1 MRDRRRVA
9 RTIRALA
16 PAVGVSI
23 AAAVLGLYLV
33 RRLVPADGLVESND
47 VAGNY
52 LQTLG
57 TIYAVLLAFVVIVV
71 WQQFNDARS
80 AVEREANEVL
90 DLFRTASG
98 FSEPARG
105 ELRKQLQT
113 YVSAVLEREWAA
125 MGRDENG
132 VFEEVWNVFDR
143 VADVLHR
150 CNPDAERET
159 SLYCEALSRLNDLS
173 DVRAVRLSTSRM
185 KIPLALWILL
195 YIGAVV
201 TVGSMYLFA
210 VSSFTVHAIMTGALA
225 GAISHL
231 LYVIADLDDA
241 FAGDWQVP
249 REPFERVRNHMER
262 AILAGE
268 SSRSQRGAGAREL
281 RGT

>member
-1 MRDRRRVA
+1 MPDLRRVA
-9 RTIRALA
+9 RTLRALA
-16 PAVGVSI
+16 PSVGLSI
-23 AAAVLGLYLV
+23 AAAVVGLYVV
-33 RRLVPADGLVESND
+33 RRLVPREWLVDSND

-57 TIYAVLLAFVVIVV
+57 TIYAVLLAFVVVVV

-125 MGRDENG
+125 MARDENG
-132 VFEEVWNVFDR
+132 VFEEVWSVFDR
-143 VADVLHR
+143 IAEVLHR
-150 CNPDAERET
+150 CDPEAEREI

-225 GAISHL
+225 GAVSHV

-249 REPFERVRNHMER
+249 REPVERVRAHMER
-262 AILAGE
+262 VVLAGDGR
-268 SSRSQRGAGAREL
+268 RSQ
-281 RGT
+281 

>member
-1 MRDRRRVA
+1 MRDPRRVA
-9 RTIRALA
+9 RTLRALT
-16 PAVGVSI
+16 PTV
-23 AAAVLGLYLV
+23 AASVVFSVLGLYLA
-33 RRLVPADGLVESND
+33 RRFVPREALVESND

-80 AVEREANEVL
+80 FVEREANEVL

-105 ELRKQLQT
+105 ELRDQLQI
-113 YVSAVLEREWAA
+113 YVRAVLDTEWQA
-125 MGRDENG
+125 MARNENG

-143 VADVLHR
+143 VAEVLHR

-173 DVRAVRLSTSRM
+173 DARAMRLSTSRM

-195 YIGAVV
+195 YIGAAV
-201 TVGSMYLFA
+201 TVGSMFLFA
-210 VSSFTVHAIMTGALA
+210 VSNFAVHAIMTGALA
-225 GAISHL
+225 GAISHV

-249 REPFERVRNHMER
+249 RAPFDRVRAHMER
-262 AILAGE
+262 AVLT
-268 SSRSQRGAGAREL
+268 REG
-281 RGT
+281 R

>member
-1 MRDRRRVA
+1 MSGPYTDLMRDPRRVA
-9 RTIRALA
+9 RTIRALS
-16 PAVGVSI
+16 PSVGAAI
-23 AAAVLGLYLV
+23 ASAVLGLYVV
-33 RRLVPADGLVESND
+33 RRLVPTDGLVESND

-105 ELRKQLQT
+105 ELREQLQL
-113 YVSAVLEREWAA
+113 YVSAVLDREWEA
-125 MGRDENG
+125 MARNENG
-132 VFEEVWNVFDR
+132 VFEEVWSVFDR
-143 VADVLHR
+143 VAEVLHR
-150 CNPDAERET
+150 CDPEAERET
-159 SLYCEALSRLNDLS
+159 SLYCEALTRLNDLS

-195 YIGAVV
+195 YVGGVV

-210 VSSFTVHAIMTGALA
+210 VSSFTVHSLMTGALA
-225 GAISHL
+225 GAVSHV

-249 REPFERVRNHMER
+249 REPFERVRAHMER
-262 AILAGE
+262 AVRASEGL
-268 SSRSQRGAGAREL
+268 
-281 RGT
+281 

>member
-1 MRDRRRVA
+1 MRDPRRVA

-16 PAVGVSI
+16 PSVGASITFAVV
-23 AAAVLGLYLV
+23 GLYIV
-33 RRLVPADGLVESND
+33 RRLVPGEELVESND

-57 TIYAVLLAFVVIVV
+57 TIYAVLLAFVVIAV

-105 ELRKQLQT
+105 ELRGQLQT

-125 MGRDENG
+125 MARGENG
-132 VFEEVWNVFDR
+132 VFEEVWSVFDR
-143 VADVLHR
+143 VAEVLHR
-150 CNPDAERET
+150 CDPEAEREI
-159 SLYCEALSRLNDLS
+159 SLYCEALTRLNDLS
-173 DVRAVRLSTSRM
+173 DVRAVRLTTSRM

-195 YIGAVV
+195 YIGAAV

-210 VSSFTVHAIMTGALA
+210 VSSFGIHALMTGALA
-225 GAISHL
+225 GAVSHV

-249 REPFERVRNHMER
+249 REPFERVRAHMER
-262 AILAGE
+262 AVQAGDG
-268 SSRSQRGAGAREL
+268 R
-281 RGT
+281 

>member
-1 MRDRRRVA
+1 MADAPRVA
-9 RTIRALA
+9 RTVRALA
-16 PAVGVSI
+16 PAVVASV

-33 RRLVPADGLVESND
+33 RSLVPGEALVETND

-98 FSEPARG
+98 LAEPARG
-105 ELRKQLQT
+105 ALRRQLQA
-113 YVSAVLEREWAA
+113 YVGAVLETEWDA
-125 MGRDENG
+125 MARNQNG
-132 VFEEVWNVFDR
+132 VFEHVWLVFDQI
-143 VADVLHR
+143 ADGLHE
-150 CNPDAERET
+150 CNPGAERET
-159 SLYCEALSRLNDLS
+159 ALYGEALSRLNDLS
-173 DVRAVRLSTSRM
+173 DARAVRLSASRM

-195 YIGAVV
+195 DIGALV
-201 TVGSMYLFA
+201 TVGSMGLFA
-210 VSSFTVHAIMTGALA
+210 VSNFAIHAIMTGALA

-231 LYVIADLDDA
+231 LYVIADLDDP

-249 REPFERVRNHMER
+249 REPFERVRDHMAR
-262 AILAGE
+262 ASAH
-268 SSRSQRGAGAREL
+268 
-281 RGT
+281 

>member
-1 MRDRRRVA
+1 MRDPRRVA

-16 PAVGVSI
+16 PSVVASI
-23 AAAVLGLYLV
+23 ASALVGLYLV
-33 RRLVPADGLVESND
+33 RRFVPREWLVESND
-47 VAGNY
+47 VVGNY

-57 TIYAVLLAFVVIVV
+57 TIYAVLLAFVVIAV

-80 AVEREANEVL
+80 AVESEANDVL

-105 ELRKQLQT
+105 ELRGQLQT
-113 YVSAVLEREWAA
+113 YVWAVLNREWEA
-125 MGRDENG
+125 MARNEDG
-132 VFEEVWNVFDR
+132 VFEEVWSVFDH
-143 VADVLHR
+143 VADVLHQ
-150 CNPDAERET
+150 CDPCAERET

-185 KIPLALWILL
+185 RIPLALWALL
-195 YIGAVV
+195 FSGAVV

-210 VSSFTVHAIMTGALA
+210 VASFGIHAIMTGALA
-225 GAISHL
+225 GAVSHV

-249 REPFERVRNHMER
+249 REPFERVLAHMER
-262 AILAGE
+262 AVMAGE
-268 SSRSQRGAGAREL
+268 GR
-281 RGT
+281 

>member
-1 MRDRRRVA
+1 MRDFRRVA
-9 RTIRALA
+9 RTLRALA
-16 PAVGVSI
+16 PSVGAAIASAVV
-23 AAAVLGLYLV
+23 GLYLV
-33 RRLVPADGLVESND
+33 RRLVPHDRLVESND

-105 ELRKQLQT
+105 ELRRQLQN

-125 MGRDENG
+125 MARDENG
-132 VFEEVWNVFDR
+132 VFEEVWSVFDR

-150 CNPDAERET
+150 CDPQAERET
-159 SLYCEALSRLNDLS
+159 SLYGEALTRLNDLS

-195 YIGAVV
+195 YVGAVV

-210 VSSFTVHAIMTGALA
+210 VSSFGIHAIMTGALA
-225 GAISHL
+225 GAVSHV
-231 LYVIADLDDA
+231 LYVIGDLDDA

-249 REPFERVRNHMER
+249 REPFERVRAHMER
-262 AILAGE
+262 AVLAGDG
-268 SSRSQRGAGAREL
+268 R
-281 RGT
+281 

>member
-1 MRDRRRVA
+1 MRDPRRVA

-16 PAVGVSI
+16 PSVGAAI
-23 AAAVLGLYLV
+23 ASAVLGLYLV
-33 RRLVPADGLVESND
+33 RRVVPPEGLVESND

-90 DLFRTASG
+90 DLFRTANG

-105 ELRKQLQT
+105 ELQRQLQT

-125 MGRDENG
+125 MARDENG
-132 VFEEVWNVFDR
+132 VFEEVWSVFDR
-143 VADVLHR
+143 IAEVLHR
-150 CNPDAERET
+150 CDPEAEREI

-225 GAISHL
+225 GAVSHV

-249 REPFERVRNHMER
+249 REPVERVRAHMER
-262 AILAGE
+262 AVLAGE
-268 SSRSQRGAGAREL
+268 GRRSHP
-281 RGT
+281 GT